1 MITSLSLPDDP
12 DTITLIASLVHSR
25 SPQQGGGSSAE
36 EGGGASAGAT
46 SGEPDAP
53 LSGQENGK
61 GEGQRVER
69 ERVKICVPKLPES
82 FTGTGDLIAALLLA
96 WFQRGAVLVPLCA
109 RGCVCVCFSV
119 CLCLCLCVFV

>member
-25 SPQQGGGSSAE
+25 SPQQGGGGSAE

-53 LSGQENGK
+53 LSGQESGK

-96 WFQRGAVLVPLCA
+96 WFQRGAVRVPLRA
-109 RGCVCVCFSV
+109 RGCVCVLTV